1 MEVDIVVVAGEPG
14 GCGVGDLVGLGREG
28 LVLNEAAEGFGM
40 DEDLFLHPNEQ
51 RSLVGGPE
59 SLGTPDLHPKD
70 EDLFLGTPDLGH
82 PRFLLNHDWKS
93 ETAGGWGIYSQR
105 MEFSPVSGTNL
116 LETAASSYLR
126 SARHQ
131 PVRWHPWGEAAFT
144 RAQAEDKPILLDIGA
159 VWCHWCHVMDRE
171 SYEDAEV
178 AKLINEHFVAVKVD
192 RDERPDVDAR
202 YQAAVSAITGQGGWP
217 LTAFL
222 TPDGRPYFG
231 GTYIPREDRY
241 GRPGIRQVLL
251 AMAQVWHERRD
262 EALETA
268 GSVMAAIEHN
278 ESFSGG
284 GGDLSLGLVDK
295 IAASAVAKFDPRY
308 GGFGSQ
314 PKFPHSSSLDL
325 LLEVA
330 MNRDPEQPETARARE
345 AFTVTLEKMAR
356 GGVYDQL
363 AGGFHR
369 YSVDE
374 RWVVPHFEKMLY
386 DNTELLRNYVHGFQS
401 FVREDFKETAREI
414 VGWLDGTMT
423 DRERGGFYASQDADV
438 GLDDDGDYF
447 TWTLDEAKAVLEGPE
462 LAFAADYWDIGEL
475 GDMHHNSA
483 KNVLHVNSTLEERAA
498 QGANLE
504 QLRGLRDAA
513 RQKLLAARSLRP
525 TPFIDKTLYTGWNAM
540 AVTAY
545 LETARVLR
553 MDSVREF
560 ALLSLN
566 RLLNEAWDGA
576 GTLNHVIAY
585 PEEAGAGTAAEK
597 APGTL
602 DDYAFTVH
610 ACIDA
615 WFAGGNMNFYRAAV
629 IVADAMIARFYDS
642 TAGAFYDAAASEKG
656 QIPLGALGARRKP
669 LQDSPTPAG
678 NPTAASALLR
688 LEALSGRQEYREI
701 AEDTLGCFAGI
712 VEHFGLYAGSYGL
725 ALERLLQD
733 PVQVVVVG
741 SGAAAARL
749 EATAVAR
756 FAVNKTVMRI
766 APDRL
771 VAGGIP
777 EALEETLLQVPKPEG
792 AEAWAL
798 VCQGRTCLPPITDAE
813 GLLKALEG
821 AG

>member
-1 MEVDIVVVAGEPG
+1 MDTSPTSG
-14 GCGVGDLVGLGREG
+14 G
-28 LVLNEAAEGFGM
+28 A
-40 DEDLFLHPNEQ
+40 
-51 RSLVGGPE
+51 
-59 SLGTPDLHPKD
+59 
-70 EDLFLGTPDLGH
+70 
-82 PRFLLNHDWKS
+82 
-93 ETAGGWGIYSQR
+93 
-105 MEFSPVSGTNL
+105 NL

-131 PVRWHPWGEAAFT
+131 PVKWHPWGEAAFA

-171 SYEDAEV
+171 SYEDPEV
-178 AKLINEHFVAVKVD
+178 AKLINENFVAVKVD
-192 RDERPDVDAR
+192 RDERPDVDTR

-231 GTYIPREDRY
+231 GTYIPRDDRY
-241 GRPGIRQVLL
+241 GRPGIGRVLL
-251 AMAQVWHERRD
+251 AMSQVWQERRE

-278 ESFSGG
+278 ESFSGR
-284 GGDLSLGLVDK
+284 GGDLTVALVDK
-295 IAASAVAKFDPRY
+295 IAGSALGKFDPRN

-314 PKFPHSSSLDL
+314 PKFPHAAALDL
-325 LLEVA
+325 LLEMA
-330 MNRDPEQPETARARE
+330 MSRDPELPETVQARD

-401 FVREDFKETAREI
+401 FVREDFLETAREI
-414 VGWLDGTMT
+414 VAWLDSTMT

-447 TWTLDEAKAVLEGPE
+447 TWTLDEAKAVLDGAE
-462 LAFAADYWDIGEL
+462 LEFAASYWDIGEL
-475 GDMHHNSA
+475 GDMHHNPA
-483 KNVLHVNSTLEERAA
+483 KNVMHVNSTLEERAA
-498 QGANLE
+498 QGGNLE
-504 QLRGLRDAA
+504 EMRGLRDSA
-513 RQKLLAARSLRP
+513 RRKLLAARSLRP

-553 MDSVREF
+553 MDSAREF
-560 ALLSLN
+560 ALRTLD

-576 GTLNHVIAY
+576 ATLQHVIAY
-585 PEEAGAGTAAEK
+585 PDDAGGAATVEK

-602 DDYAFTVH
+602 DDYAFTAH

-615 WFAGGNMNFYRAAV
+615 WFTSGNMNFYRVAV
-629 IVADAMIARFYDS
+629 KVADAMIARFYDS
-642 TAGAFYDAAASEKG
+642 TAGAFYDVAVSEGG

-688 LEALSGRQEYREI
+688 LETLSGRQEYRDI
-701 AEDTLGCFAGI
+701 AEDTLACFAGI

-725 ALERLLQD
+725 ALERLLLD
-733 PVQVVVVG
+733 PVQVMVVG
-741 SGAAAARL
+741 SGPEAVRL

-766 APDRL
+766 APFRL
-771 VAGGIP
+771 VQEGIP
-777 EALEETLLQVPKPEG
+777 DALAETLLQVPVPRD
-792 AEAWAL
+792 ADVWAL
-798 VCQGRTCLPPITDAE
+798 VCHGRTCLPPVTNAE
-813 GLLKALEG
+813 ALLEALEG
-821 AG
+821 V